1 MLFYRLAAYLLKE
14 TPDTSDACTTPNYDG
29 IRNPGMKNIEKHMS
43 VLNYSKA
50 FAAKIIEENKKS
62 REEIEELRAKIK
74 NLKEIAA
81 KIVSNH
87 LIGELLVKGSYCKIK
102 ECIDLK
108 TLTRRAVKIINLEVV
123 ARKIP
128 RGVENVRNEISIMRR
143 LNHKNVIRIYSTFEN
158 VGQTMKQEQLQ
169 SSTDGKRS
177 PRDMDKLLITPSTML
192 NIQQVG
198 WPDCIF
204 ADMSIREFPTR

>member
-1 MLFYRLAAYLLKE
+1 VLFYRLAAYLLKD
-14 TPDTSDACTTPNYDG
+14 TPDTSDACTTTNYDG
-29 IRNPGMKNIEKHMS
+29 IGNLGMKHIEKHMS
-43 VLNYSKA
+43 FLNYSKA
-50 FAAKIIEENKKS
+50 VADKIIEENKKS
-62 REEIEELRAKIK
+62 REEIEELRAKMK
-74 NLKEIAA
+74 NMKEIAEKPKA

-87 LIGELLVKGSYCKIK
+87 LIGELLVEGFYCKIK

-108 TLTRRAVKIINLEVV
+108 TLARRAVKIINLEVV

-143 LNHKNVIRIYSTFEN
+143 LNHKNVIRMYSTFEN
-158 VGQTMKQEQLQ
+158 VGQTLKQEQLQ

-177 PRDMDKLLITPSTML
+177 PSDMDKLLVTPFTML

-204 ADMSIREFPTR
+204 ADLSIR